1 MKKSVIFAIAVIY
14 IISIVVVGLFGASIR
29 GAPPTIYCDAIQIV
43 DPTNSILTETKVNG
57 ADYGFTI
64 DYQENLSFSIQAKV
78 KPTNCSF
85 PAVDYF
91 YNTDQNEYIIEQEDN
106 NVATI
111 KLTDEAEQGCWIE
124 GYAQSTDGKKLTVK
138 FVIYAI

>member
-1 MKKSVIFAIAVIY
+1 MKKSVIFAIAIIY
-14 IISIVVVGLFGASIR
+14 VVSIVVVGLFGASIR
-29 GAPPTIYCDAIQIV
+29 GAAPTIYCESIEIV
-43 DPTNSILTETKVNG
+43 DPTNSILTTMKVNG

-78 KPTNCSF
+78 LPTNCSF

-91 YNTDQNEYIIEQEDN
+91 YNVDQNEYIIEQGEDN
-106 NVATI
+106 VANI
-111 KLTDEAEQGCWIE
+111 KLKEDAEPGCLIE